1 MFPLGILCQQSTPAS
16 TPALTTVVDYHF
28 NGTDGATTTTDST
41 GNTTASGLGVVN
53 GSSFAYIFNNKLFAR
68 NNDTTIDDSGAL
80 SPYLVFASDFEI
92 EVAASFNDWSYDF
105 GEALW
110 QLNNGSGAVL
120 TLAAFVD
127 GHIELSADPPALVGG
142 GGLVSF
148 PSGINLAAQQVIKV
162 ARVGSTISVY
172 VDGILKGTASSTGTV
187 NAGRIKFWNTNFE
200 RFIDYLTIKKA

>member
-1 MFPLGILCQQSTPAS
+1 MMLINPYMFAHAIPS
-16 TPALTTVVDYHF
+16 TVVNYEF
-28 NGTDGATTTTDST
+28 NGTDGDTTTTDST
-41 GNTTASGLGVVN
+41 GNTTASGLGVVS
-53 GSSFAYIFNNKLFAR
+53 GSSYAYILSNKLFAR
-68 NNDTTIDDSGAL
+68 NNYTVIDNSGAL
-80 SPYLVFASDFEI
+80 SPNLIFESDFEI
-92 EVAASFNDWSYDF
+92 EVAVSFNDWSYDF
-105 GEALW
+105 GEHLW
-110 QLNNGSGAVL
+110 QLENGSGAVL

-127 GHIELSADPPALVGG
+127 GHIELSADPPALVGGG

-200 RFIDYLTIKKA
+200 RFVDYLTIKKA

>member
-1 MFPLGILCQQSTPAS
+1 MMLINPYMFGATTLSTS
-16 TPALTTVVDYHF
+16 VNYEF
-28 NGTDGATTTTDST
+28 NGTDGDTTTTDST
-41 GNTTASGLGVVN
+41 GNTTASGLGVVS
-53 GSSFAYIFNNKLFAR
+53 GSSYAYILSNKLFAR
-68 NNDTTIDDSGAL
+68 NNYTVIDNSGAL
-80 SPYLVFASDFEI
+80 SPNLIFESDFEI
-92 EVAASFNDWSYDF
+92 EVAVSFNDWSYDF
-105 GEALW
+105 GEHLW
-110 QLNNGSGAVL
+110 QLENGSGAVL

-127 GHIELSADPPALVGG
+127 GHIELSADPPALVGGG

-200 RFIDYLTIKKA
+200 RFVDYLTIKKA

>member
-1 MFPLGILCQQSTPAS
+1 MIFINPYFFGATLST
-16 TPALTTVVDYHF
+16 VIDYQF
-28 NGTDGATTTTDST
+28 NGADNSTTTTDAT
-41 GNTTASGLGVVN
+41 GNTTASGLGVVS

-80 SPYLVFASDFEI
+80 SPYLIFENDFEI
-92 EVAASFNDWSYDF
+92 EIAVSFNDWSYDF
-105 GEALW
+105 GEVLW
-110 QLNNGSGAVL
+110 ELQNGSGAVL

-127 GHIELSADPPALVGG
+127 GHIELSASPPLVGG
-142 GGLVSF
+142 SLVSF
-148 PSGINLAAQQVIKV
+148 PAGINLAAQQVIKV